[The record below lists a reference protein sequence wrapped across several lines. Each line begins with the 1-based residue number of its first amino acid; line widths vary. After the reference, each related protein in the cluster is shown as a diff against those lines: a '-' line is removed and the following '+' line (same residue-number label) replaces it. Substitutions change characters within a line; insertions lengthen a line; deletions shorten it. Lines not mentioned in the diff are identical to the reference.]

1 MGYGSP
7 LNIGI
12 ASGTAFIWHYL
23 LIDGETTWK
32 PNYCSLI
39 RLNKKKNL
47 WLIPSVNQHPVAS
60 NNCLL
65 TQYEFSY
72 RCLTECLGR
81 AKFKSCRSS
90 FRSDVWIVMVGSTTS
105 SKADFCLVPQL
116 SDIVSGIMIS
126 CFFVVSFAADF
137 WDVTQRLSQKNAI
150 AEKTGF
156 FVSLL
161 YLSVCSRVR
170 RWTYHFY
177 QIFSLILLVDWVISN
192 RIIPYSL
199 VVRQVSVE

>member
-12 ASGTAFIWHYL
+12 ASGKAFIWHYL

-39 RLNKKKNL
+39 RLNKKKKL

-72 RCLTECLGR
+72 GCSTKSLGR
-81 AKFKSCRSS
+81 AKFNSCRSS
-90 FRSDVWIVMVGSTTS
+90 FRSDVWIVMVGSATS
-105 SKADFCLVPQL
+105 SKADFRLVL
-116 SDIVSGIMIS
+116 LLRDIVSGII
-126 CFFVVSFAADF
+126 
-137 WDVTQRLSQKNAI
+137 I
-150 AEKTGF
+150 AWF
-156 FVSLL
+156 SRFIRL
-161 YLSVCSRVR
+161 YLSVCPRVR
-170 RWTYHFY
+170 RLTYHYY
-177 QIFSLILLVDWVISN
+177 QNYFLIYLLM
-192 RIIPYSL
+192 
-199 VVRQVSVE
+199 